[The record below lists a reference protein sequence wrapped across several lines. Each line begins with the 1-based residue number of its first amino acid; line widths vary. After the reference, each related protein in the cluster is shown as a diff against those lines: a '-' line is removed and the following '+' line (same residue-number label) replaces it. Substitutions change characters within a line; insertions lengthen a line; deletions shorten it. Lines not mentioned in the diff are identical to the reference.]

1 MAEDEKPMITTA
13 SVGKI
18 LLGIVV
24 FFLVVPRLFGFI
36 DRVNPPEF
44 SIPIDRTAPRDAL
57 RYWEP
62 QTDRLIA
69 DLTRFWDGQFAEAGL
84 PFEAPLVVSP
94 FEGPVS
100 ACDSD
105 VASEDWL
112 YCVDTGVVE
121 IRRIV
126 FNAISRQSIN
136 GEHDQEIAYAVAH
149 IYAHHLQA
157 LLGVSLLTGDARER
171 LEIELQADCLAGLW
185 LAQGTGSYGRV
196 DQNALRDDIGGSP
209 IAPRFNQPGVPRA
222 LIENLHLGD
231 PAVRYD
237 ALRAGLAA
245 ETLWDCGL
253 VSG

>member
-1 MAEDEKPMITTA
+1 MA
-13 SVGKI
+13 
-18 LLGIVV
+18 
-24 FFLVVPRLFGFI
+24 F
-36 DRVNPPEF
+36 NPP
-44 SIPIDRTAPRDAL
+44 AL
-57 RYWEP
+57 
-62 QTDRLIA
+62 
-69 DLTRFWDGQFAEAGL
+69 
-84 PFEAPLVVSP
+84 VSP
-94 FEGPVS
+94 FEGPVP

-157 LLGVSLLTGDARER
+157 LLEVPLLTGDARER

-196 DQNALRDDIGGSP
+196 NQSALRDDIGRSP
-209 IAPRFNQPGVPRA
+209 IAPEFNQPGVPRA
-222 LIENLHLGD
+222 LVENLLLGE
-231 PAVRYD
+231 PGARFD
-237 ALRAGLAA
+237 ALRAGLEA
-245 ETLWDCGL
+245 ETLSDCGL